1 VVNRDGSK
9 PRKGDAV
16 STSGLVRVSV
26 FPSIADAQI
35 AQGVLD
41 EAGIESMVQSDNAGG
56 MYPALD
62 AAALLVRSE
71 DIEAATDALNRRHRA

>member
-1 VVNRDGSK
+1 MK
-9 PRKGDAV
+9 
-16 STSGLVRVSV
+16 TTELVRISV

-41 EAGIESMVQSDNAGG
+41 EAGIESTIQSDNAGG

-62 AAALLVRSE
+62 SASLLVRSE
-71 DIEAATDALNRRHRA
+71 DVAAAAEALTPRS